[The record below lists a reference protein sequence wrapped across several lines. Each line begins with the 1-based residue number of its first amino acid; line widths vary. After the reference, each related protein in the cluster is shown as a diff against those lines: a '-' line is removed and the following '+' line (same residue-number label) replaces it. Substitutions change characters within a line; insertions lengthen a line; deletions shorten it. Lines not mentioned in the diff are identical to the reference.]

1 MFKKDDTKKAKDT
14 GEIKQD
20 PKDRQIADLKK
31 QIEELNN
38 NWKRALADYQN
49 LEKRTLTKIQDSSK
63 YAAETIIVKLLSV
76 LDTLEQAELHL
87 KDQGLTLAIKSFRDV
102 LKEEGVVKIEVI
114 GKKFNPLE
122 MECVEVVE
130 GQNEDEVLDEMRP
143 GYKLYNKVIR
153 VAQVKV
159 WKKKITDSKLS
170 SN

>member
-1 MFKKDDTKKAKDT
+1 
-14 GEIKQD
+14 
-20 PKDRQIADLKK
+20 LKK